1 MTGYYDDKQIRTGS
15 KVISSFAI
23 ALFALFTTFDINLIR
38 AKAKACKEN
47 PDYVNASLGIFVD
60 YLSLFTN
67 FADVLS
73 D

>member
-38 AKAKACKEN
+38 AKAKACRKN
-47 PDYVNASLGIFVD
+47 PDYIDASMGIFLD
-60 YLSLFTN
+60 FLNLITSS
-67 FADVLS
+67 ADILS